1 MIDLNW
7 EGMSG
12 EVGALMRRFNELPR
26 HIAKKHLIAA
36 VKRVGRE
43 GVPKLKGNTP
53 VGRKMKANAKGVVKM
68 RRSGDLRRAA
78 TTTARYKGRNRDG
91 YVTGTLGYRYGTE
104 SRKAIWLEYGT
115 TKIAPRGMVAR
126 TMQSWGGPAAAKLAA
141 AMSQALEK
149 AAKELD
155 SGMNPGVGYRR
166 VTR

>member
-12 EVGALMRRFNELPR
+12 EIGAIMKRFNELPR
-26 HIAKKHLIAA
+26 HIAKKHLVAA

-43 GVPKLKGNTP
+43 GVPKLKSNTP

-68 RRSGDLRRAA
+68 RRSGELRRAA
-78 TTTARYKGRNRDG
+78 AMNAKYRGRNRDG
-91 YVTGTLGYRYGTE
+91 SVTGSIGYKYGTE

-115 TKIAPRGMVAR
+115 KRMAPRGMVAK
-126 TMQSWGGPAAAKLAA
+126 TMQSWSGPAAAKLAA
-141 AMSQALEK
+141 AMSEAFEK
-149 AAKELD
+149 AVKELEA
-155 SGMNPGVGYRR
+155 GMNPGVGYRR